1 LPLSDGRHTV
11 TVIGFNASGRRVGQ
25 AEVGFN
31 VANSQVDVAA
41 EQVRLLNWT
50 NADRIDPDVQR
61 YRVFAESNA
70 TISGGAA
77 AGGMGGGG
85 GAPSGMGGPPGMGG
99 GGAGYIAAPLDWQVD
114 LLIRRIVRDVGMVG
128 GSANIKLN
136 VKEAFHRQREG
147 TGGSGGMGGPLGM
160 GGSSSK
166 PNASAAATK
175 GPWDKWV
182 PSPETGQYFVK
193 MIMPTGQEIN
203 ATRKAPTIAL
213 GDLSPLFPEPA
224 VQPGS
229 RWETEMTL
237 VAELSKREAI
247 NVRGPMLFTNFEN
260 LQTQAGVER
269 RCARLESEFDL
280 PENVSM
286 RIAKSLQTAGGSGGA
301 GGASGMGGPP
311 SGPPTGAGAEG
322 GAAASAEISVARTH
336 VRRIVW
342 FDIAGRRVLR
352 SEDYVDTYYEEEQPA
367 MAMGGAPSFG
377 PPPGFGGGGPEGAGG
392 APMAPAEPTKV
403 NYNLRVVKYLDDTIP
418 PPTDQFTAGAGTA
431 HARDSV
437 QDPSISRVTGRR

>member
-1 LPLSDGRHTV
+1 MS
-11 TVIGFNASGRRVGQ
+11 
-25 AEVGFN
+25 
-31 VANSQVDVAA
+31 
-41 EQVRLLNWT
+41 
-50 NADRIDPDVQR
+50 
-61 YRVFAESNA
+61 
-70 TISGGAA
+70 
-77 AGGMGGGG
+77 GMGGGG
-85 GAPSGMGGPPGMGG
+85 
-99 GGAGYIAAPLDWQVD
+99 GYIAAPLDWQVD
-114 LLIRRIVRDVGMVG
+114 MLIRRIVRDVQMLD

-136 VKEAFHRQREG
+136 VKESFHRQREG
-147 TGGSGGMGGPLGM
+147 TGAGGMGGAMGAM
-160 GGSSSK
+160 GGPPSAAK
-166 PNASAAATK
+166 PTASAAPGK
-175 GPWDKWV
+175 GPWGKWV
-182 PSPETGQYFVK
+182 PSFETGQYFVK

-203 ATRKAPTIAL
+203 VARKSPTIPL

-260 LQTQAGVER
+260 LQTQAGIER

-280 PENVSM
+280 PENVAM
-286 RIAKSLQTAGGSGGA
+286 RIAKSLQAAGGSGGM
-301 GGASGMGGPP
+301 GGMGGM
-311 SGPPTGAGAEG
+311 GAGAPTGAPMGMGAG
-322 GAAASAEISVARTH
+322 AQAGAGVGAAASAEISVARTH

-352 SEDYVDTYYEEEQPA
+352 SEDYVDTYYEEEQAAQA
-367 MAMGGAPSFG
+367 MGGMGGAPSMG
-377 PPPGFGGGGPEGAGG
+377 PPPGFGPSGGFGGPFGAGG
-392 APMAPAEPTKV
+392 PGGPGGMAMAPAEPTKV
-403 NYNLRVVKYLDDTIP
+403 NYNLRVVKYLDDTVP

>member
-1 LPLSDGRHTV
+1 
-11 TVIGFNASGRRVGQ
+11 
-25 AEVGFN
+25 
-31 VANSQVDVAA
+31 
-41 EQVRLLNWT
+41 
-50 NADRIDPDVQR
+50 
-61 YRVFAESNA
+61 
-70 TISGGAA
+70 
-77 AGGMGGGG
+77 
-85 GAPSGMGGPPGMGG
+85 
-99 GGAGYIAAPLDWQVD
+99 
-114 LLIRRIVRDVGMVG
+114 
-128 GSANIKLN
+128 LN

-147 TGGSGGMGGPLGM
+147 TGAGGMGMGGPPS
-160 GGSSSK
+160 GGSK
-166 PNASAAATK
+166 PGASASAVPTK

-182 PSPETGQYFVK
+182 PAPETGQYFVK

-286 RIAKSLQTAGGSGGA
+286 RIAKSLQAAGGSGGMGGA
-301 GGASGMGGPP
+301 GGAP
-311 SGPPTGAGAEG
+311 SGPPAGMGAGGEA

-367 MAMGGAPSFG
+367 MAAGGMGGPPSFG
-377 PPPGFGGGGPEGAGG
+377 PPPGFGGGSPFGPGG
-392 APMAPAEPTKV
+392 PVARRRTDGSSRTDESQLQLACCEVSRRHDPAAD
-403 NYNLRVVKYLDDTIP
+403 R
-418 PPTDQFTAGAGTA
+418 
-431 HARDSV
+431 SV
-437 QDPSISRVTGRR
+437 HSGRRHGTCA